1 MKPQRKIRLLIA
13 DDHPVVREGLVSIL
27 NRDKG
32 MEVVATA
39 ADGQA
44 AIHEFERYKPDV
56 SLMDLRMPEMD
67 GVRATQEILKINP
80 HARVII
86 LTTYDDDEDIYRT
99 LSAGASA
106 YLLKDVSRDVLLDSI
121 RAVNRGETIVGPR
134 ITAKLVTRI
143 HHPELTSREL
153 EVLRAVAKGLTNKEI
168 GAALNMSEGTVK
180 SHVNHILK
188 KLGTNSRTAAVQVAF
203 ERGLLINEQMPRLH
217 LTPK

>member
-27 NRDKG
+27 NHDKG
-32 MEVVATA
+32 MEVVGTA

-56 SLMDLRMPEMD
+56 TLMDLRMPEMD

-106 YLLKDVSRDVLLDSI
+106 YLLKDVPRDVLLDTI
-121 RAVNRGETIVGPR
+121 RAVNRGEKIVGPR

-143 HHPELTSREL
+143 HHPQLTSREL
-153 EVLRAVAKGLTNKEI
+153 EVLRAMAKGWTNKEI
-168 GAALNMSEGTVK
+168 GTALKLSEGTVK
-180 SHVNHILK
+180 IHVNHILK
-188 KLGTNSRTAAVQVAF
+188 KLGAESRTAAAQVAY
-203 ERGLLINEQMPRLH
+203 ERGLIIFEKMPRLP
-217 LTPK
+217 LSSK